1 MKNEQF
7 KNGQMS
13 RQTVGRNLK
22 MQKKKQAAYSISKS
36 REK

>member
-13 RQTVGRNLK
+13 RQTVGRNLN
-22 MQKKKQAAYSISKS
+22 MQKQKQAA
-36 REK
+36 